1 MNIQAPTGGATAP
14 LQQVTPSD
22 ASAKRFEGYLQT
34 PEAGGQADL
43 YLAPPAS
50 PQLPDSSWLR
60 HASNTSHRLHEAISE
75 PAPAIPEDGVDLSHV
90 VAMMRHTESVAIA
103 QLHYSLQTKV
113 VELGTSNLRTLYQMQ
128 G

>member
-14 LQQVTPSD
+14 LQQAAPSD
-22 ASAKRFEGYLQT
+22 TSARRFESYLQA
-34 PEAGGQADL
+34 PETGGQADL
-43 YLAPPAS
+43 YLAPPAL

-60 HASNTSHRLHEAISE
+60 HASSTSHRMHAAISE

-90 VAMMRHTESVAIA
+90 VAMMRHTESVALA
-103 QLHYSLQTKV
+103 QLNYTLQTKV